1 VEVIAGVLLSDFW
14 KVRPK
19 ERLNLYFSYCLLDRR
34 QLLASSSFDFVVW
47 NLEAVPQEVYIGSDY
62 RLAE

>member
-14 KVRPK
+14 KVRLK

-34 QLLASSSFDFVVW
+34 RLLASSSFDFVVW
-47 NLEAVPQEVYIGSDY
+47 NLEAGHKKFT
-62 RLAE
+62 